1 MSLLSHG
8 AEPSRWET
16 YHILIPRNIL
26 EGVIHP
32 WAFVEGLASADC
44 DASQTSITKRPN
56 LPRQRPGKVLNQPMP
71 LYL

>member
-1 MSLLSHG
+1 MSVLSHG

-32 WAFVEGLASADC
+32 WAFVEGLASAD
-44 DASQTSITKRPN
+44 
-56 LPRQRPGKVLNQPMP
+56 
-71 LYL
+71 